1 MKKIL
6 KNILIFVSYFFYNIT
21 FKTILFFFNIN
32 YNSFNINQKIIY
44 TVVTGIIYL
53 LILVLLYKKELKEEL
68 KDFKI
73 NHRKYLSKN
82 VLIYILGVLLM
93 GLTNVILNAITKHNL
108 STNESL
114 IREYIDKYPL
124 YMAFSTVIF
133 APISEELIFRK
144 SIKNIF
150 KNKYLFIIISGL
162 IFGILHIQNFG
173 DINDILFSIA
183 YIIMGIDFAYI
194 YSRTNNIFTTMT
206 FHICHNLILFIIQLL
221 L

>member
-1 MKKIL
+1 MKKIT
-6 KNILIFVSYFFYNIT
+6 KNILIFISYFFYNLI
-21 FKTILFFFNIN
+21 FNDILLCFNIN
-32 YNSFNINQKIIY
+32 YKSFNTNQKIIY
-44 TVVTGIIYL
+44 MIVTSLIYL
-53 LILVLLYKKELKEEL
+53 LIIIFLYRKELKEEI

-73 NHRKYLSKN
+73 NHRKYISKN
-82 VLIYILGVLLM
+82 ILIYLAGVLLM
-93 GLTNVILNAITKHNL
+93 GLTNTILTSITRNDL

-162 IFGILHIQNFG
+162 IFGVLHIQNFG

-183 YIIMGIDFAYI
+183 YIIMGLDFAYI